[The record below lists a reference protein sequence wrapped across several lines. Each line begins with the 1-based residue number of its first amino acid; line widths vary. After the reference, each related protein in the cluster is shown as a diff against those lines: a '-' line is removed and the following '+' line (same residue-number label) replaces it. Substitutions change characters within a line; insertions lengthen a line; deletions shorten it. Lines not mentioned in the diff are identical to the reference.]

1 MIIMLYLIFS
11 ILLLLIDQITKY
23 LTTARLSEYESVALL
38 ENFLSFTRCHNTG
51 GPWSLFDEFP
61 FIFIIATLC
70 VFALEIWFFKKHPLK
85 HSLAKLSCS
94 LINAGAIG
102 NLLDRIFRG
111 YVVDMIELTFI
122 DYPVFNFA
130 DCCVVVGAILMCVYV
145 IFIEGKDKNPRGDK

>member
-1 MIIMLYLIFS
+1 MSYLILS
-11 ILLLLIDQITKY
+11 VLLLLIDQVTKLITTVK
-23 LTTARLSEYESVALL
+23 LNEYETFVVI
-38 ENFLSFTRCHNTG
+38 EKFLSFTRCHNTG
-51 GPWSLFDEFP
+51 GPWSLFAEVP
-61 FIFIIATLC
+61 FIFIVATLC
-70 VFALEIWFFKKHPLK
+70 VFALEIWFFKNHPLK
-85 HSLAKLSCS
+85 HALAKLSCA

-145 IFIEGKDKNPRGDK
+145 IFIDGKDKNSRE